1 MKKLTILTTVILAAN
16 LLFAQGY
23 HIDTSFYSEALQENK
38 MVDIYFPP
46 GYDENP
52 DMHYSVIY
60 YLHGWFGSQN
70 SMNEMIGIMES
81 LINNGTI
88 EPVIMVGADN
98 SPDPFDGS
106 MYMNSIIWGNYEDYM
121 INDLISWVESS
132 FRAYPSRDHR
142 ALLGISMGGYGT
154 FRYGIL
160 HKDKF
165 RVLAAA
171 ASQVLNLTEAVL
183 DSTRL
188 HVLQQNQPGPPFF
201 YDYYNSG
208 SVSTTQ
214 FMFLVFG
221 AFAPNLNTPQTYIN
235 PPIVEFPLDENG
247 DYIDTIVMKAKNN
260 SIDHLIHQLY
270 PEDSVG
276 IFFGCGSGDASI
288 YPCHI
293 AFMDSL
299 EMLGLP
305 YEFYDHTG
313 GHIMPAGFKERGLI
327 FMDSLLSPPGTLP
340 ISCLPEGITFTTQEE
355 IDNFQINHPNCDEIE
370 GNVTIWG
377 EDITNLNGLIV
388 LTSIG
393 GDMEIIAN
401 SALTTLTGLE
411 ELTTIEG
418 DMSINYSFA
427 LTNLTGLQGLT
438 YIGGDLY
445 LNENYSLTSLAG
457 LEGLTTIGGNMD
469 IYRSVLT
476 SLTGLEGL
484 TSIGGNLFIYE
495 NYSLTSLTGLEGVNS
510 IEGGLYL
517 ASTNFLTDLSGL
529 EGLTSISG
537 NLEIGGN
544 NALTSFTGLE
554 GLESIGGSLSIG
566 WSDYYSIYGNP
577 SLTSITG
584 LNNLTSIGGNLNISF
599 NDDLTSLYGLDS
611 INAGSINSIFID
623 YNASLSTCHVTSIC
637 EYLVSPNGTI
647 EIHNNAPGCNSP
659 TEVLNICIQD
669 VEKEETLNGPD
680 FNIYPSPVNDFATLQ
695 FNLDQQCNGLIEIFN
710 ATGVR
715 IQSRQLKIDQAGQ
728 QHFVLDFTG
737 LPAGMYLCKVQIG
750 NRVVAKKIIKQ

>member
-46 GYDENP
+46 GYNENP

-60 YLHGWFGSQN
+60 YLHGWMGNQN
-70 SMNEMIGIMES
+70 TMNEMIGTMEY

-171 ASQVLNLTEAVL
+171 ASQILNLTEAVL

-208 SVSTTQ
+208 STTM
-214 FMFLVFG
+214 FMFLVYS

-247 DYIDTIVMKAKNN
+247 DYIDTIVMKAKNQ

-327 FMDSLLSPPGTLP
+327 FIDSLLSPPGFYT
-340 ISCLPEGITFTTQEE
+340 GI
-355 IDNFQINHPNCDEIE
+355 
-370 GNVTIWG
+370 
-377 EDITNLNGLIV
+377 NLENQKQAKL
-388 LTSIG
+388 
-393 GDMEIIAN
+393 N
-401 SALTTLTGLE
+401 
-411 ELTTIEG
+411 
-418 DMSINYSFA
+418 
-427 LTNLTGLQGLT
+427 LTN
-438 YIGGDLY
+438 YP
-445 LNENYSLTSLAG
+445 NPCN
-457 LEGLTTIGGNMD
+457 GLTTIQFELSVGG
-469 IYRSVLT
+469 
-476 SLTGLEGL
+476 E
-484 TSIGGNLFIYE
+484 
-495 NYSLTSLTGLEGVNS
+495 
-510 IEGGLYL
+510 IE
-517 ASTNFLTDLSGL
+517 
-529 EGLTSISG
+529 
-537 NLEIGGN
+537 
-544 NALTSFTGLE
+544 
-554 GLESIGGSLSIG
+554 LSIWNHLG
-566 WSDYYSIYGNP
+566 QRVATLFKGYKKAGKHQQ
-577 SLTSITG
+577 
-584 LNNLTSIGGNLNISF
+584 
-599 NDDLTSLYGLDS
+599 LYGTSEFSSGIYFCRLLVGSEVKS
-611 INAGSINSIFID
+611 IK
-623 YNASLSTCHVTSIC
+623 L
-637 EYLVSPNGTI
+637 
-647 EIHNNAPGCNSP
+647 
-659 TEVLNICIQD
+659 
-669 VEKEETLNGPD
+669 
-680 FNIYPSPVNDFATLQ
+680 
-695 FNLDQQCNGLIEIFN
+695 
-710 ATGVR
+710 
-715 IQSRQLKIDQAGQ
+715 
-728 QHFVLDFTG
+728 
-737 LPAGMYLCKVQIG
+737 
-750 NRVVAKKIIKQ
+750 IKQ